1 MALSPTF
8 LETLGE
14 RLLPASL
21 AGRAA
26 PYLALGD
33 RLLTGEGDRAAS
45 LRMAGFAF
53 SIRVASAAIGFF
65 SQIVL
70 ARVLGAFEY
79 GIFSLVFVASLL
91 GGGLAC
97 LGMQTAAL
105 KFVATYRA
113 SGDLEG
119 LRGILFASRL
129 MALVFASAAALLGGV
144 VIWFAQDL
152 VESFYL
158 TPFVLALALLPLIA
172 LSEVQDMLGRAF
184 DSPDAAFLPT
194 FIVRPALLLGLMILA
209 VTSGFGA
216 TAITALVCGLLA
228 VFLGVVWQ
236 AMQLAGPI
244 SRAAPKGARR
254 IELRNW
260 MAVALPIFLVGGFF
274 NLLTNVD
281 VLILGYFVAPD
292 QVAIYFAAAKILAL
306 VHFVPFAIKAAVQHR
321 FAALH
326 QSGDQAGL
334 AAFARDAVRWGF
346 GPTAVLALF
355 IGLCAPLI
363 LRLFGPGFD
372 EAAPL
377 VWVLIAGLVCRSA
390 VGPAESL
397 LTMVGQ
403 ERICAIAYAFTLAVN
418 VTLNILLIP
427 RFGLWGAAVATAT
440 AMVVE
445 AIVLWVVARR
455 RLGFSVFVI

>member
-8 LETLGE
+8 LSSFGE
-14 RLLPASL
+14 RVLPPAI
-21 AGRAA
+21 AGRVS
-26 PYLALGD
+26 PFLALGD
-33 RLLTGEGDRAAS
+33 RLLTGKGERAAS

-53 SIRVASAAIGFF
+53 SIRVASAAIGFL

-70 ARVLGAFEY
+70 ARLLGAYEY
-79 GIFSLVFVASLL
+79 GIFSLVFVAALL
-91 GGGLAC
+91 SGGLAC

-113 SGDLEG
+113 SGDMER

-129 MALVFASAAALLGGV
+129 VAIGLATVAAVMGGAILWLLRDV
-144 VIWFAQDL
+144 VPA
-152 VESFYL
+152 FYF

-184 DSPDAAFLPT
+184 DSPEAAFLPT
-194 FIVRPALLLGLMILA
+194 FIVRPTLLLGLAILA
-209 VTSGFGA
+209 VSSGFGA
-216 TAITALVCGLLA
+216 TAITALYCGLGA
-228 VFLGVVWQ
+228 VFLAVVWQ
-236 AMQLAGPI
+236 AIQLAGPI
-244 SRAAPKGARR
+244 KRTAPAGPRTL
-254 IELRNW
+254 ELRHW
-260 MAVALPIFLVGGFF
+260 LVVALPIFLVGGFF

-292 QVAIYFAAAKILAL
+292 SVAVYFAAAKILAL

-321 FAALH
+321 FASLH
-326 QSGDQAGL
+326 QAGDKQAL
-334 AAFARDAVRWGF
+334 AAFVRDSVRWGF
-346 GPTAVLALF
+346 APTLLLGLF
-355 IGLCAPLI
+355 IGFAAPFI
-363 LRLFGPGFD
+363 LKLFGQGFD
-372 EAAPL
+372 AASGL
-377 VWVLIAGLVCRSA
+377 IWILIAGLICRST

-403 ERICAIAYAFTLAVN
+403 ERICAAAYAFTLAVN
-418 VTLNILLIP
+418 VALNIMLIP
-427 RFGLWGAAVATAT
+427 QFGLWGAAFATAT

-445 AIVLWVVARR
+445 AIVLWLIVRR